1 MAETRVRRHTTGR
14 VTMYERPVFLKP
26 IYQQYSFALGDQLL
40 KLTKTTSRFK
50 FNKLVSQTPIDYI
63 HYAYDITEIDVSLVQ
78 QELRKV
84 LEEHSI
90 TLVVALEN
98 HSPRGVL

>member
-1 MAETRVRRHTTGR
+1 M
-14 VTMYERPVFLKP
+14 
-26 IYQQYSFALGDQLL
+26 

-50 FNKLVSQTPIDYI
+50 FNKLVSLTPMDNI
-63 HYAYDITEIDVSLVQ
+63 HYAYDVTSKDVSLVQ

-84 LEEHSI
+84 LEQHSI

-98 HSPRGVL
+98 HSQKGVL

>member
-1 MAETRVRRHTTGR
+1 MC
-14 VTMYERPVFLKP
+14 ERPVFPKP
-26 IYQQYSFALGDQLL
+26 LYYQYSFALGDQLL

-50 FNKLVSQTPIDYI
+50 FNKLVSQTPMDHI
-63 HYAYDITEIDVSLVQ
+63 HYAYDITEKDVPLVQ